1 MTEMSSV
8 TKSTAASTKQTAS
21 AITSLAL
28 LVDNLN
34 TAASRFKLPSASV
47 EAAPIP
53 QPRLVASR

>member
-8 TKSTAASTKQTAS
+8 TKNSALATKQTAAS
-21 AITSLAL
+21 ISSLAL

-34 TAASRFKLPSASV
+34 AAASRFKLP
-47 EAAPIP
+47 APVAETTIV